1 MAINEITLKELLSS
15 KIDSLEQKI
24 QDNHT
29 LQTEISKN
37 ILEQTKK
44 TNGRVN
50 KLEDKVEV
58 LQSADIRHIINCP
71 RLQEIKKID
80 DKILELDES
89 LLEFKMIKKNPKLF
103 IAILS
108 VSILIFIGSVIYS
121 LYEIHSLVVDVQS
134 DMVKKEQTK

>member
-24 QDNHT
+24 QDYHT

-121 LYEIHSLVVDVQS
+121 LYEINSLVVDVQS

>member
-58 LQSADIRHIINCP
+58 LQSANIRHIMNCP
-71 RLQEIKKID
+71 RLPEIKKLD
-80 DKILELDES
+80 DKISELDES

>member
-121 LYEIHSLVVDVQS
+121 LYEINSLVVDVQS